1 MPFCEKCGAFV
12 KPDSNFCPNCGAPQ
26 NVQPQTQFDYPPVP
40 PPPNYNNSI
49 SGLAE
54 PYTFQPPSCQR
65 TTEQI
70 TAFIIISKSKGFG
83 GQEYFT
89 GILTTTQL
97 IFAPMTKEMVKEVTN
112 ISRQQ
117 AKSKNPTITQ
127 VYPYQQ
133 RYLNVP
139 PSSIMSQTSG
149 CNSIQ
154 NSSIR
159 EINLKLINVA
169 SDGYADFQEY
179 EMQIVSDQQ
188 TLTFHITKRDEY
200 LIRLKQ
206 VYQEKMRI
214 H

>member
-1 MPFCEKCGAFV
+1 MPFCEKCGVSV

-26 NVQPQTQFDYPPVP
+26 NAQTQTQFNYPPVP

-49 SGLAE
+49 EGLAE
-54 PYTFQPPSCQR
+54 PSTFQPPSWQR
-65 TTEQI
+65 KTEPI
-70 TAFIIISKSKGFG
+70 NGFIIISKSKGFG

-97 IFAPMTKEMVKEVTN
+97 IFAPMTKDMVKEVTN

-117 AKSKNPTITQ
+117 AKSKNPTSTQ

-133 RYLNVP
+133 MYLNIS
-139 PSSIMSQTSG
+139 PSNIISQTPG

-154 NSSIR
+154 NSSIQT
-159 EINLKLINVA
+159 INLKLVNVA
-169 SDGYADFQEY
+169 SDGYSDFQEY
-179 EMQIVSDQQ
+179 KIQIVAGQQ
-188 TLTFHITKRDEY
+188 TLTFHMTKRDEY
-200 LIRLKQ
+200 VNRLRQVYLEKIRL
-206 VYQEKMRI
+206 

>member
-26 NVQPQTQFDYPPVP
+26 NAQPQTQFNYPPVP

-49 SGLAE
+49 AGFSE
-54 PYTFQPPSCQR
+54 PSAFQSPSWQR

-70 TAFIIISKSKGFG
+70 TGFIIISKSKGFS

-97 IFAPMTKEMVKEVTN
+97 IFAPMTKDMVKEVTN

-117 AKSKNPTITQ
+117 AKSKNLTSTQ

-133 RYLNVP
+133 RYLNLP
-139 PSSIMSQTSG
+139 LSSIITQTSG
-149 CNSIQ
+149 CTSIQ

-159 EINLKLINVA
+159 EIILKLVNVA

-188 TLTFHITKRDEY
+188 TLTFHMTKRDEY
-200 LIRLKQ
+200 VIRLKQ
-206 VYQEKMRI
+206 VYPEKMRL

>member
-1 MPFCEKCGAFV
+1 MSFCEKCGASV
-12 KPDSNFCPNCGAPQ
+12 KPDSNFCRNCGTPQ
-26 NVQPQTQFDYPPVP
+26 NAHPQTQFTYPPAP

-49 SGLAE
+49 GGSAE
-54 PYTFQPPSCQR
+54 PSAFLQPSCQR

-70 TAFIIISKSKGFG
+70 IDFIIVSKSKRFG

-97 IFAPMTKEMVKEVTN
+97 IFAPMTKDMVKEVTN

-117 AKSKNPTITQ
+117 AKSKNTTSTQ

-133 RYLNVP
+133 MYLNVS
-139 PSSIMSQTSG
+139 PSNIMSQTSG

-154 NSSIR
+154 NSLIR
-159 EINLKLINVA
+159 EINLKLVNVA

-179 EMQIVSDQQ
+179 EIQIIAYQQ
-188 TLTFHITKRDEY
+188 TLTFHMTKRDEY
-200 LIRLKQ
+200 VIRLRQ
-206 VYQEKMRI
+206 VYQEKIRL

>member
-1 MPFCEKCGAFV
+1 MPFCEKCGAIV

-26 NVQPQTQFDYPPVP
+26 NAQPQTQFNYPPVP

-49 SGLAE
+49 PRLAE

-70 TAFIIISKSKGFG
+70 TGFIIISKSKGLG

-117 AKSKNPTITQ
+117 AKNKNPTSTQ

-133 RYLNVP
+133 RYFNVS
-139 PSSIMSQTSG
+139 PSSIMDQTSG

-188 TLTFHITKRDEY
+188 TLTFHMTKRDEY
-200 LIRLKQ
+200 LTRLKQ
-206 VYQEKMRI
+206 VYQDKMRI

>member
-1 MPFCEKCGAFV
+1 
-12 KPDSNFCPNCGAPQ
+12 
-26 NVQPQTQFDYPPVP
+26 VP

-49 SGLAE
+49 AGLAQ
-54 PYTFQPPSCQR
+54 PSVFQPPSWQN

-70 TAFIIISKSKGFG
+70 TGFIIISKSKGFG

-89 GILTTTQL
+89 GILTTNQL
-97 IFAPMTKEMVKEVTN
+97 IFAPMTKDMVKEVTD

-117 AKSKNPTITQ
+117 AKSKNLTSTH

-133 RYLNVP
+133 MYLNVA
-139 PSSIMSQTSG
+139 PSNIISQMSG
-149 CNSIQ
+149 CFSIQ

-159 EINLKLINVA
+159 QINLKLVNVA

-179 EMQIVSDQQ
+179 EIQIVTDQQ
-188 TLTFHITKRDEY
+188 MLTFHMTKRDEY
-200 LIRLKQ
+200 VIRLRQ
-206 VYQEKMRI
+206 VYQEKMRL

>member
-1 MPFCEKCGAFV
+1 MPFCEKCGASV
-12 KPDSNFCPNCGAPQ
+12 KPDSNFCPNCRAPQ
-26 NVQPQTQFDYPPVP
+26 NAHPQTPFNYPPVP
-40 PPPNYNNSI
+40 PPPNYSNSI
-49 SGLAE
+49 AGLAE
-54 PYTFQPPSCQR
+54 PYAFQPPSWQR

-70 TAFIIISKSKGFG
+70 TGFIIISKSKGFG

-97 IFAPMTKEMVKEVTN
+97 IFAPMTKDMVKEVTN

-117 AKSKNPTITQ
+117 AKSKNTTSTQ

-133 RYLNVP
+133 MYLNVP
-139 PSSIMSQTSG
+139 PSSIISQTSD

-159 EINLKLINVA
+159 EINLKLVNVA

-179 EMQIVSDQQ
+179 EMQIVSNQQ
-188 TLTFHITKRDEY
+188 TLTFHMTKRDEY
-200 LIRLKQ
+200 VIRLKQ
-206 VYQEKMRI
+206 VYQEKIRL

>member
-1 MPFCEKCGAFV
+1 MPFCEKCGASV
-12 KPDSNFCPNCGAPQ
+12 EPDSNFCANCGAPQ
-26 NVQPQTQFDYPPVP
+26 NLQSQTQFNYPPVP

-54 PYTFQPPSCQR
+54 PSVFQPPSWQN

-70 TAFIIISKSKGFG
+70 TGFIIINKSKGFS

-97 IFAPMTKEMVKEVTN
+97 IFAPMTKDMVKEVTN

-117 AKSKNPTITQ
+117 AKSKNPTSTQ

-133 RYLNVP
+133 MYLNIS
-139 PSSIMSQTSG
+139 PSNIISQTSG
-149 CNSIQ
+149 CYSIQ

-159 EINLKLINVA
+159 QINLKLVNVA

-179 EMQIVSDQQ
+179 EIKIVADQQ
-188 TLTFHITKRDEY
+188 TLTFHMTKRDEY
-200 LIRLKQ
+200 VIRLRQ
-206 VYQEKMRI
+206 VYQEKMRL

>member
-1 MPFCEKCGAFV
+1 MPFCEKCGSSV
-12 KPDSNFCPNCGAPQ
+12 KPDSNFCRNCGTPQ
-26 NVQPQTQFDYPPVP
+26 NAEPQTQFNYPPAP

-49 SGLAE
+49 EG
-54 PYTFQPPSCQR
+54 SCQR

-70 TAFIIISKSKGFG
+70 IDFIIVSKSKRFG

-97 IFAPMTKEMVKEVTN
+97 IFAPMTKDMIKEATN

-117 AKSKNPTITQ
+117 AKSKNTTSTP

-133 RYLNVP
+133 MYLNVP
-139 PSSIMSQTSG
+139 PSSILSQTSG
-149 CNSIQ
+149 CYSIQ

-159 EINLKLINVA
+159 EINLKLVSVA

-179 EMQIVSDQQ
+179 EIQIVTDLQ
-188 TLTFHITKRDEY
+188 TLTYHMTKRDEY
-200 LIRLKQ
+200 VARLRQ
-206 VYQEKMRI
+206 VYKEKVKLN
-214 H
+214 